1 MDMSEKKIVLCGA
14 NAYTQK
20 YYYNKEFSA
29 LPESIQEELHILCVL
44 FTEDI
49 GGIFTLCFD
58 ENGILQMETMS
69 EPSDYSYDE
78 IGRELMIRKISD
90 KRSELFAQLELFYK
104 AVFLGETIE

>member
-1 MDMSEKKIVLCGA
+1 M
-14 NAYTQK
+14 
-20 YYYNKEFSA
+20 
-29 LPESIQEELHILCVL
+29 CVL